1 VLHVAYVLDLSGVRV
16 VRLPLEAFHLF
27 PEIGAIS
34 SLLQRAVRVV
44 KLLLEV
50 FHLLAVTGASVSF
63 VQHFWHVSVTIDFD
77 IH

>member
-1 VLHVAYVLDLSGVRV
+1 VRV
-16 VRLPLEAFHLF
+16 VRPPLEAFQLF

-34 SLLQRAVRVV
+34 SLLQRAARVV

-50 FHLLAVTGASVSF
+50 FHVLAVTGASVSS

>member
-1 VLHVAYVLDLSGVRV
+1 
-16 VRLPLEAFHLF
+16 VRLPLEALHSF

-44 KLLLEV
+44 TLLLEV
-50 FHLLAVTGASVSF
+50 FHLLAVNGASVSS
-63 VQHFWHVSVTIDFD
+63 VRHFWHVSVTIDFD